1 MNSMMRNIISNLWP
15 LMKQKFLYIIGVYN
29 YDRVGEAKIRKMYRL
44 YKKGGRLNRYRAL
57 RLCNKIRAKYG
68 VIVDPMTKVGKNLYI
83 SHCSCIGIGRTAE
96 IGDNCR
102 IYPNVYIAASRPRG
116 AQSGVRRHAKIG
128 NNCSLCV
135 NATILGPVV
144 IGDNV
149 IIGANALVTK
159 DVPSNSVVTGINQI
173 RPLRGEELTFRNE

>member
-1 MNSMMRNIISNLWP
+1 MGNLVMS
-15 LMKQKFLYIIGVYN
+15 LLRSIKTKILFCFGIYN

-44 YKKGGRLNRYRAL
+44 YEKGGKLNRYRAL
-57 RLCNKIRAKYG
+57 RLCNKIRAKYC
-68 VIVDPMTKVGKNLYI
+68 VNVSPMTKVGKNLFI
-83 SHCSCIGIGRTAE
+83 SHCYCIGIGRTAE

-102 IYPNVYIAASRPRG
+102 IYPNVHIVASRPRG

-173 RPLRGEELTFRNE
+173 RPLRGDELTFRNE

>member
-1 MNSMMRNIISNLWP
+1 MGNLVMS
-15 LMKQKFLYIIGVYN
+15 LLRSIKTKILFCLGIYN
-29 YDRVGEAKIRKMYRL
+29 YDRVAEARIRKMYDL
-44 YKKGGRLNRYRAL
+44 YAKGGRLNHYRAI
-57 RLCNKIRAKYG
+57 RLCNQIRKQYG
-68 VIVDPMTKVGKNLYI
+68 VYVSPTTKVGKNLFI
-83 SHCSCIGIGRTAE
+83 SHCCDFVIGKTAE

-102 IYPNVYIAASRPRG
+102 IYPNVQIVASRPRG
-116 AQSGVRRHAKIG
+116 GAPGARRHAKIG

-173 RPLRGEELTFRNE
+173 RPLRGDELTFRNE